1 MGEAKTHT
9 FEAIPIGAVPVLLT
23 PLNARNEV
31 DLDALDA
38 IVDLYVGAGVAGL
51 FTSCLSSEVFHL
63 SPEERLDVTKR
74 VCELVDGRV
83 AVVAGGNFGE
93 TIEEQARGLAGVYE
107 AGADAAVAIVS
118 VLPSPERLGDQL
130 MRLAELT
137 SVPLGV
143 YECPE
148 PEHRLLSP
156 EEVGTIAVSG
166 RFVFMKEASRKVDIC
181 AQKLVMAK
189 GTPLRIFQ
197 ANLLCTPDTIA
208 LGAYGHAGVIANIC
222 PELCQ
227 AYCDGSVTDPDRNRR
242 IYESMQ
248 LIHDLMVGHSY
259 PASGKYILHKRGLPI
274 TSFCRTVETGQF
286 SKEDRRVIDSF
297 LQHFDFSEPLSDD
310 QLLDLRA
317 AIS

>member
-1 MGEAKTHT
+1 M
-9 FEAIPIGAVPVLLT
+9 LLT

-51 FTSCLSSEVFHL
+51 FTSCLSSEVFDL
-63 SPEERLDVTKR
+63 SAEERLEITRR
-74 VCELVDGRV
+74 VCRRAAGKI
-83 AVVAGGNFGE
+83 AVVAGGNFGVNL
-93 TIEEQARGLAGVYE
+93 EEQAHSLTGVYQ
-107 AGADAAVAIVS
+107 AGADVAVALIS
-118 VLPSPERLGDQL
+118 ILPSRKDLGNQL

-156 EEVGTIAVSG
+156 EEVGRLAWSG
-166 RFVFMKEASRKVDIC
+166 RFIFMKEASRNVEISS
-181 AQKLVMAK
+181 AK
-189 GTPLRIFQ
+189 IRAAEGSPLRVFQ
-197 ANLLCTPDTIA
+197 ANLKCTPDTLA
-208 LGAYGHAGVIANIC
+208 AGASGHAGVVANIC
-222 PELCQ
+222 PEMCQ

-310 QLLDLRA
+310 QLLGLRA
-317 AIS
+317 AISSATWMD